1 MLNIASIRE
10 CTIAEGPGKR
20 MAIWTQGCLKRCKNC
35 CNPHMQTLVKREVIK
50 THSLIEKIEKS
61 RGMNGIEGIT
71 LLGGEPILQSIGLAK
86 VAKWCSQNDLSVLLF
101 SGYTLQEM
109 QSMGLEG
116 LAELLEYTD
125 VLIDGEYIDELY
137 DESRGIVG
145 SSNQKIHFFT
155 NFYNLN
161 DFKNEVRVEI
171 VLKKDSLRMN
181 GWAIN
186 L

>member
-1 MLNIASIRE
+1 M
-10 CTIAEGPGKR
+10 
-20 MAIWTQGCLKRCKNC
+20 
-35 CNPHMQTLVKREVIK
+35 
-50 THSLIEKIEKS
+50 
-61 RGMNGIEGIT
+61 
-71 LLGGEPILQSIGLAK
+71 QSIGLAK
-86 VAKWCSQNDLSVLLF
+86 IAKWCRQNNLSVLLF

-109 QSMGLEG
+109 QSMSLEG

-145 SSNQKIHFFT
+145 SSNQKIHFLT
-155 NFYNLN
+155 SFYNLN
-161 DFKNEVRVEI
+161 DFQNEVKVDI

>member
-1 MLNIASIRE
+1 
-10 CTIAEGPGKR
+10 
-20 MAIWTQGCLKRCKNC
+20 
-35 CNPHMQTLVKREVIK
+35 MQALVKREVVK

-61 RGMNGIEGIT
+61 RVINGIEGIT

-109 QSMGLEG
+109 QSMKLEG
-116 LAELLEYTD
+116 LAELLKYTD

-145 SSNQKIHFFT
+145 SSNQKNHFFT

>member
-1 MLNIASIRE
+1 
-10 CTIAEGPGKR
+10 
-20 MAIWTQGCLKRCKNC
+20 
-35 CNPHMQTLVKREVIK
+35 
-50 THSLIEKIEKS
+50 
-61 RGMNGIEGIT
+61 
-71 LLGGEPILQSIGLAK
+71 
-86 VAKWCSQNDLSVLLF
+86 
-101 SGYTLQEM
+101 M
-109 QSMGLEG
+109 QSMSLEG

-145 SSNQKIHFFT
+145 SSNQKIHFLT

-171 VLKKDSLRMN
+171 MLKKDSLRMN
-181 GWAIN
+181 GWVIN

>member
-1 MLNIASIRE
+1 
-10 CTIAEGPGKR
+10 
-20 MAIWTQGCLKRCKNC
+20 
-35 CNPHMQTLVKREVIK
+35 
-50 THSLIEKIEKS
+50 
-61 RGMNGIEGIT
+61 
-71 LLGGEPILQSIGLAK
+71 
-86 VAKWCSQNDLSVLLF
+86 
-101 SGYTLQEM
+101 M
-109 QSMGLEG
+109 QSMKLEG
-116 LAELLEYTD
+116 LAELLKYTD

-145 SSNQKIHFFT
+145 SSNQEIHFFT

>member
-1 MLNIASIRE
+1 M
-10 CTIAEGPGKR
+10 
-20 MAIWTQGCLKRCKNC
+20 
-35 CNPHMQTLVKREVIK
+35 
-50 THSLIEKIEKS
+50 
-61 RGMNGIEGIT
+61 
-71 LLGGEPILQSIGLAK
+71 QSIGLAK

-109 QSMGLEG
+109 QSMKLEG
-116 LAELLEYTD
+116 LAELLKYTD

>member
-1 MLNIASIRE
+1 
-10 CTIAEGPGKR
+10 
-20 MAIWTQGCLKRCKNC
+20 
-35 CNPHMQTLVKREVIK
+35 MQALVKREVVK

-61 RGMNGIEGIT
+61 RVINGIEGIT

-109 QSMGLEG
+109 QSMKLEG
-116 LAELLEYTD
+116 LAELLKYTD

>member
-35 CNPHMQTLVKREVIK
+35 CNPHMQALKKREFIQ
-50 THSLIEKIEKS
+50 THNLIEKIEKS
-61 RGMNGIEGIT
+61 RKVNGIEGVT
-71 LLGGEPILQSIGLAK
+71 LLGGEPIIQSKGLSK
-86 VAKWCSQNDLSVLLF
+86 VAKWCKQNNLSVLLF

-109 QSMGLEG
+109 QLMNTEG

-125 VLIDGEYIDELY
+125 VLIDGEYIDDLY
-137 DESRGIVG
+137 NEDYGIVG
-145 SSNQKIHFFT
+145 SSNQKIHFLT
-155 NFYNLN
+155 NFYTLS
-161 DFKNEVRVEI
+161 DFKNEIKVDIIIE
-171 VLKKDSLRMN
+171 KDNISMN
-181 GWAIN
+181 GWVIN

>member
-1 MLNIASIRE
+1 M
-10 CTIAEGPGKR
+10 
-20 MAIWTQGCLKRCKNC
+20 
-35 CNPHMQTLVKREVIK
+35 
-50 THSLIEKIEKS
+50 
-61 RGMNGIEGIT
+61 
-71 LLGGEPILQSIGLAK
+71 QSIGLAK
-86 VAKWCSQNDLSVLLF
+86 IAKWCRQNNLSVLLF

-109 QSMGLEG
+109 QSMSLEG

-145 SSNQKIHFFT
+145 SSNQKIHFLT

-171 VLKKDSLRMN
+171 MLKKDSLRMN